1 MDHKTTKPA
10 TLLIKDTSPDFAQH
24 ALSLLRNRGLAVH
37 TRHVQTVEELARLIE
52 PDTPAVFVTAAEG
65 RSDEPRQVRKLLAAH
80 PDIALVVRLLP
91 PVSLDMLA
99 AVFEATPDGV
109 IDCDDDDQLAAL
121 AGRLLERRNR
131 LAALRSDAGRL
142 RELEERYN
150 LLLDSSREAIAY
162 IHEGLH
168 IYANSAYIEL
178 FGYQDF
184 SDLEGVSILE
194 LIEPAADGGDLKLF
208 LRHLDQGLLP
218 PAQNFAARRGDG
230 GKFKVSADFS
240 PARYSGESC
249 IQMLVREV
257 RQEIDPGLHKELD
270 RLRNTD
276 LLTGML
282 NRQAFMQRLT
292 DHIQALGKEVA
303 AGLLLIEVDRFDR
316 LMERLG
322 VNAADA
328 VVAEVAILLQR
339 LLNAEQDLACRYG
352 DHTFA
357 FFAAR
362 ERREDIAALAG
373 NLVTAIAAEPLEL
386 QDSSVAVTISAGYS
400 PLGEMNRNAETLI
413 GQAIGAWQDAVAAG
427 GNRVERYKPRLAVEG
442 EHAERDQW
450 LARLGHAIDNNELK
464 IAGAPVTNIDNDR
477 EKIVFQ
483 RLVWQAAEAGQQ
495 ADEDSFL
502 ASIRNSPLAVR
513 LDQLR
518 VGEVLAHGEP
528 RAIHLLRLS
537 ADSLRDRG
545 FATWLRGR
553 QLDAKVPL
561 SQIVLLFDGDDL
573 AADLRHAKNLI
584 DDLGPEGVNFGI
596 DRYGAND
603 EIRRLAEHLPVL
615 WWRLD
620 PKLTER
626 LNDAAQLDRLK
637 DIAQNARQAKIRV
650 IATSVS
656 GATAMAQ
663 LWQHGI
669 PLVEGAASG

>member
-10 TLLIKDTSPDFAQH
+10 TFLIKDPSPDFAQH

-37 TRHVQTVEELARLIE
+37 TRHVQTVEELARLLE
-52 PDTPAVFVTAAEG
+52 PDTPAVLVTAAEG
-65 RSDEPRQVRKLLAAH
+65 RIDEPHQVRKLLATH
-80 PDIALVVRLLP
+80 PATALIVRLLP
-91 PVSLDMLA
+91 PVSLEMLG

-121 AGRLLERRNR
+121 AGRLLDRCNR
-131 LAALRSDAGRL
+131 LTALQSDAARL

-178 FGYQDF
+178 FGYQYF
-184 SDLEGVSILE
+184 SDLEGVSIIE
-194 LIEPAADGGDLKLF
+194 LLEPAADGGDLKLL

-218 PAQNFAARRGDG
+218 PAQNFVARRGAGD
-230 GKFKVSADFS
+230 KFNVTVDFS
-240 PARYSGESC
+240 PARYGGESC
-249 IQMLVREV
+249 VQMLVREV
-257 RQEIDPGLHKELD
+257 RQEIDPQLHQELD

-282 NRQAFMQRLT
+282 NRQAFMQHLAQ
-292 DHIQALGKEVA
+292 HLHALGKEVA
-303 AGLLLIEVDRFDR
+303 AGLLLVEVDRFDR

-328 VVAEVAILLQR
+328 MVAEIASLLQR
-339 LLNAEQDLACRYG
+339 LLNAEHDLICRYG
-352 DHTFA
+352 DHTFT
-357 FFAAR
+357 FFVIR
-362 ERREDIAALAG
+362 ERREDIAALAES
-373 NLVTAIAAEPLEL
+373 LVAAIAAEPLEL
-386 QDSSVAVTISAGYS
+386 QDSSVAVTVSVGLS
-400 PLGEMNRNAETLI
+400 PLGEMNRDPEVLI

-427 GNRVERYKPRLAVEG
+427 GNRVERYRPRLVVG
-442 EHAERDQW
+442 GDQTERDQW
-450 LARLGHAIDNNELK
+450 LTRLGHAVDNNELK
-464 IAGAPVTNIDNDR
+464 TAGAPVTNIDNDR
-477 EKIVFQ
+477 EQIVFH
-483 RLVWQAAEAGQQ
+483 RLVWEAAEGDQRSG
-495 ADEDSFL
+495 EDSFI
-502 ASIRNSPLAVR
+502 ASVRHSPLATR

-518 VGEVLAHGEP
+518 IAEVLTHGEP
-528 RAIHLLRLS
+528 RAVHLLRLS
-537 ADSLRDRG
+537 ADTLRDPN
-545 FATWLRGR
+545 FPAWLRGR
-553 QLDAKVPL
+553 QLDAKVAL
-561 SQIVLLFDGDDL
+561 AQIVLLIDGDDL
-573 AADLRHAKNLI
+573 STDLRHAKNLI
-584 DDLGPEGVNFGI
+584 EDLGPEGLNFGI
-596 DRYGAND
+596 DRYGASD

-637 DIAQNARQAKIRV
+637 NIAQSARQAKIRAV
-650 IATSVS
+650 ATGIS

-669 PLVEGAASG
+669 ALVEGTAAV